1 MTPTKVLATCGR
13 SPEWNAW
20 RNSTDK
26 PLAER
31 EVLYRKACE
40 LDLQALTT
48 AMENAAPQKRAG
60 FKASIRLVNARLAS
74 IA

>member
-1 MTPTKVLATCGR
+1 MTPTEVLVICGR

-20 RNSTDK
+20 RKSIGKPST
-26 PLAER
+26 ER
-31 EVLYRKACE
+31 EALYRKACE
-40 LDLQALTT
+40 VDLQALTV
-48 AMENAAPQKRAG
+48 AMENVAPQKRAG